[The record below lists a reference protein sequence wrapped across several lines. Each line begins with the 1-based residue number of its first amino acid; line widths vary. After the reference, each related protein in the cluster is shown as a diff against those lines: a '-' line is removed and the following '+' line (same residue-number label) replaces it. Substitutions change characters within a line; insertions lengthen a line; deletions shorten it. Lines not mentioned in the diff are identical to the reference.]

1 MKNSFELE
9 ILPDSMNRI
18 KSQRLLTWV
27 CLIGVL
33 YWYPCFVFT
42 GLDVVE
48 EINPKLT
55 SPWTRRFG
63 RPRSHIRQCNI

>member
-18 KSQRLLTWV
+18 KSRGLLTWV
-27 CLIGVL
+27 CLIGIL

-48 EINPKLT
+48 EIGLEAYKPMDPK
-55 SPWTRRFG
+55 
-63 RPRSHIRQCNI
+63 IRKAQDKY